1 MERVLT
7 RHLRPGLVAC
17 CLLGCAGLLLL
28 AQSEGAT
35 QDDAAADTTV
45 LTIADA
51 LRLAIERNPAI
62 SAAALDIEARRAA
75 LAGQRGRWLPTLTAD
90 ADARIQQ
97 SLARPVNVGGGTI
110 VTASQTNETSDVT
123 LTLRQTFY
131 QSGIPEAIDSAR
143 EQVAVSELSLADAQ
157 RRLLVQVASTFSTIL
172 AGQLLVDVAEQA
184 VSAAQLHLDL
194 VDARIEEGTAAP
206 ADRLPVEVEMA
217 DAQYGSVSA
226 LNTVWQAIA
235 DLQAQLALPPD
246 GLPLIRGTLEVTP
259 EVTDLTGWIERAMAN
274 RPDLEAQRRR
284 VRLSELSLRQARIEG
299 GLTFQASGTADYGR
313 HTGNTGDTWSL
324 SAGVSYPLFN
334 APARASIDQAEAG
347 LEITRQA
354 LAEAELA
361 VAREVSQAFW
371 GLDDASQRVEVATV
385 SLAAAATNLE
395 AARARYAEEVGTIIE
410 VTDAELSWRR
420 ASVQLVQSRFD
431 RSIAYYQLLAASG
444 ALELPASPEAGEAGT
459 VVEP

>member
-1 MERVLT
+1 MRRVLT

-28 AQSEGAT
+28 AQSEGAA
-35 QDDAAADTTV
+35 QDDAAAATDV

-51 LRLAIERNPAI
+51 LRLAIERNPSI
-62 SAAALDIEARRAA
+62 SAAELDIEARRAA

-97 SLARPVNVGGGTI
+97 SLARPVNIGGGTI
-110 VTASQTNETSDVT
+110 VTAGQTNETSDVT

-131 QSGIPEAIDSAR
+131 QSGISEAIDAAR

-194 VDARIEEGTAAP
+194 VDARIEAGTAAP

-226 LNTVWQAIA
+226 LNAVWQAIA
-235 DLQAQLALPPD
+235 DLRAQLALPPD
-246 GLPLIRGTLEVTP
+246 ELPLIRGTLEVAP

-299 GLTFQASGTADYGR
+299 GLTLQASGQADYGR
-313 HTGNTGDTWSL
+313 HTGTTGDTWSL

-334 APARASIDQAEAG
+334 GPARASIDQAEAN
-347 LEITRQA
+347 LEIARQS

-361 VAREVSQAFW
+361 VAREVSQAYY
-371 GLDDASQRVEVATV
+371 GLDDAGQRVEVATV
-385 SLAAAATNLE
+385 SLAAATTNLE

-444 ALELPASPEAGEAGT
+444 VLEPPASPEAGT